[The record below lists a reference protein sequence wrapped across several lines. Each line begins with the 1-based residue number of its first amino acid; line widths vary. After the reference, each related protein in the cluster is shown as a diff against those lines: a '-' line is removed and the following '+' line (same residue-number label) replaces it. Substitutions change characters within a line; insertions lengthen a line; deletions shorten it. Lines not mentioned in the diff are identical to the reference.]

1 MTLEDEENGDL
12 LMEADDGAR
21 FICARNG
28 DHIMGIP
35 FECDLCSF
43 RNLNKR
49 DPIWA
54 NARDNYTL
62 VCIRRANLD
71 AFWSRESSTVEGN
84 LRRLRLD
91 YNDASSAL
99 SVLNPLPTLG
109 NPTMKDRVGMG
120 MAIYTLHS
128 SLRQGKYTTNL
139 QWDSMRKTPTWYAN
153 AFGAGSEYSNGAVLA
168 KDEKKLFITECPT
181 AGWWFSRF
189 MRGAK
194 LRMGVIRRQ
203 NEALTVKVVLAVC
216 ELAEEDW
223 ARSSE
228 ALERKE
234 IEEFICFMLAE
245 FCAALRGEEVPLIV
259 LEGLLK
265 FWDETRSHAP
275 PYIMLT
281 LRGRFKGEQGLRW
294 HCVPV
299 VDVTASGIPVRR
311 WYDRL
316 VSRRVDLESRR
327 SGWMFT
333 RPEGGRAKYGDY
345 DPLFRD
351 YLARVKAKYPKLIA
365 ASTEVDDYSLRRS
378 GRRGA
383 TTEATNRDVDQ
394 KTIELINR
402 WRKKEAA
409 RGTEP
414 GLPMRQVYTEV
425 GKSLE
430 AMLRFS
436 RSF

>member
-1 MTLEDEENGDL
+1 
-12 LMEADDGAR
+12 
-21 FICARNG
+21 
-28 DHIMGIP
+28 MGIP

-43 RNLNKR
+43 RNLNRR

-54 NARDNYTL
+54 NAKDNYTL

-84 LRRLRLD
+84 LRRMRLD
-91 YNDASSAL
+91 YTDASAAL
-99 SVLNPLPTLG
+99 SVMNPLPRLG
-109 NPTMKDRVGMG
+109 NSAMVDRVGMG

-153 AFGAGSEYSNGAVLA
+153 AFGAGSDYNTGSTLA
-168 KDEKKLFITECPT
+168 KDEKKLFVTQCPT
-181 AGWWFSRF
+181 SGWWFSRF

-194 LRMGVIRRQ
+194 LRMGVVRRQ
-203 NEALTVKVVLAVC
+203 NEALTIKVVLALC
-216 ELAEEDW
+216 EIAEEDW
-223 ARSSE
+223 KGSQDESE
-228 ALERKE
+228 WRD
-234 IEEFICFMLAE
+234 IEEMICFMLAE
-245 FCAALRGEEVPLIV
+245 FCVALRGEEVPLIV
-259 LEGLLK
+259 LDGLLN
-265 FWDETRSHAP
+265 FWDETRGSVP

-299 VDVTASGIPVRR
+299 ADVTASGILVRR
-311 WYDRL
+311 WFDRF
-316 VSRRVDLESRR
+316 VTRRVTTEGKRT
-327 SGWMFT
+327 GWLFV
-333 RPEGGRAKYGDY
+333 RPEGGRAKFGDY
-345 DPLFRD
+345 DPIFRD
-351 YLARVKAKYPKLIA
+351 YLTRVRNQYPNLIA
-365 ASTEVDDYSLRRS
+365 ASTDIDDYSLRRS

-383 TTEATNRDVDQ
+383 TTEATNRDVDP

-425 GKSLE
+425 SKSLE
-430 AMLRFS
+430 ALLRFS
-436 RSF
+436 QSL